1 MLVHG
6 SPSGPSLFSVKS
18 AAVPADSTPAI
29 VRDNAADGPFRPSE
43 PPLHERQ
50 LRILLW
56 LVAVGFFMQ
65 TLDATIVNTALPAMA
80 NSLQTNPLHMQSVL
94 VVYSLTMAMLI
105 PVSGWVADRFGTRRV
120 YMGAILVFVLGSL
133 LCGLSANV
141 TQLVAARV
149 VQGAGGALLLPVGR
163 LAVLRAYP
171 RERFLTAMSFV
182 AIPGLIGPLLGPA
195 LGGWLVQVFSW
206 HWIFFINLPVGLLG
220 WVAARRHLPDFRGRD
235 VPALDKSGYAL
246 LALGMA
252 LVSLSVDL
260 LADFVWPKALIA
272 VTLVFGLAC
281 LAAYWLRAVRQQ
293 HPLFS
298 PKLFQVPTLSIGLL
312 GNLFSRLGS
321 SGVPFLIPLLL
332 QVKLGYPPAMAG
344 MMMLP
349 VAGAGMFVKRLA
361 TLTISRHGYRR
372 TLVVNTLCVGALIA
386 GFSLLPLEPLWLKLV
401 HLAVFGACNSL
412 QFTAMNTLALRDL
425 DSHQASSGNSL
436 LSMVQMLAI
445 SLGVALAGT
454 LLLGFSN
461 WWQQGTG
468 EANALQAYQA
478 AFVCMGGLTLASTWV
493 FWQLS
498 PVSAMHH
505 SIENETLTQV
515 TPD

>member
-80 NSLQTNPLHMQSVL
+80 ASLQTSPLHMQSVL

-220 WVAARRHLPDFRGRD
+220 WVAARRHLQAKASQERW
-235 VPALDKSGYAL
+235 LNGYQ
-246 LALGMA
+246 
-252 LVSLSVDL
+252 VV
-260 LADFVWPKALIA
+260 IA
-272 VTLVFGLAC
+272 KV
-281 LAAYWLRAVRQQ
+281 LRSYGDGAMD
-293 HPLFS
+293 H
-298 PKLFQVPTLSIGLL
+298 PTL
-312 GNLFSRLGS
+312 
-321 SGVPFLIPLLL
+321 
-332 QVKLGYPPAMAG
+332 
-344 MMMLP
+344 
-349 VAGAGMFVKRLA
+349 
-361 TLTISRHGYRR
+361 R
-372 TLVVNTLCVGALIA
+372 T
-386 GFSLLPLEPLWLKLV
+386 P
-401 HLAVFGACNSL
+401 
-412 QFTAMNTLALRDL
+412 
-425 DSHQASSGNSL
+425 
-436 LSMVQMLAI
+436 
-445 SLGVALAGT
+445 GT
-454 LLLGFSN
+454 H
-461 WWQQGTG
+461 
-468 EANALQAYQA
+468 
-478 AFVCMGGLTLASTWV
+478 
-493 FWQLS
+493 
-498 PVSAMHH
+498 P
-505 SIENETLTQV
+505 
-515 TPD
+515 